1 MNNILRNSN
10 FSFTKWCVALIAAGW
25 MASTG
30 WGQTSYLMSGG
41 DKTWDFADI
50 ANWSNNFAAGI
61 DAANWGSVAINAS
74 GTAGDGVKIS
84 TSTAAFSIGSS
95 GGVQKG
101 TGNINLLSTSTANS
115 CAIDLYLN
123 FSGRKAGT
131 VRFDVATVFNGTGNR
146 DSVLKLFYTLNGT
159 TFTEITGT
167 GLPYTARNNVAG
179 SASVTV
185 TLPSALDNN
194 ASVRLR
200 FYEYS
205 TSGAGTPAG
214 GSQPKISI
222 DNVNVTSTSAG
233 GTPPTIT
240 NFSPNSGLSETVVTI
255 TGTDFTGAT
264 AVSFNGVAAA
274 SYTVVNATS
283 ITATA
288 PTGVTTGPIYVTTA
302 GGTAASSGNFTV
314 PVLSITAPSSIN
326 EGDGSQIATVT
337 ATPAPTSDLTITLT
351 SSSATDLTV
360 DGGSG
365 AGATST
371 ATIAA
376 NTTEAS
382 FFLNAPADST
392 VDSDASVNLTA
403 TAASGYKS
411 ATAIVTVRNVDIAP
425 VSITTTGTTYTQN
438 FDGLGTGNVTGAFSS
453 TLGVQKDLGSVTSSM
468 VGLGGWY
475 VAPIG
480 GSSPATTLTAND
492 GSSSSGGVF
501 SHGTTGASDRAL
513 GLNASGS
520 SVFAFGAAFKNDTGV
535 TIESFTLVFSAENW
549 RGATT
554 ASKLTF
560 GYGKLGGGITG
571 GNFLSATGTGVT
583 ALASADITGDLL
595 TNIALDGNTVKKSVN
610 ITLTISVA
618 PGETLFLRWR
628 DFDDAGGDA
637 ALAIDD
643 FSLTANATVITTPP
657 SLTGVTVDQP
667 SLTPTQATVSSQVV
681 TDGGTSVTGQGF
693 VFSPTATSADPTL
706 STVGALSVTNTPALG
721 AFTNNLTNLT
731 AGTAYTVKSYAIN
744 SAGTNYSSPAAFTTL
759 AAYPTFTGEYRQ
771 NFDNVTNNALIPAGW
786 RSLSSSNI
794 NSFVGYWTN
803 TNASTAGLYG
813 RDGAPGILGY
823 LHTSGTGILTNKLTL
838 VNGTGG
844 TLTNLYVS
852 YTGEVNLT
860 NNGRSPAFAVAVNG
874 TDVAELAYST
884 LGGTNSSVS
893 SLVANLN
900 ITTNDQITITWVSDR
915 GTGSGSSKM
924 IGLTDVRV
932 ATTAPSTAPTITS
945 TNAFS
950 GTVGVAFSNTITAS
964 GSDPIAFSGTDLP
977 GGLSVATN
985 GVISGTPTAAG
996 TFTNAVLTATN
1007 AAGTNNQTA
1016 TFTIAKGTPSITV
1029 VPAASAITDGQAL
1042 SASVLSGG
1050 TASVAGAFSWTTP
1063 STVPAVGTA
1072 TYGVTFTPTDT
1083 ANYNTATTTVSLTVN
1098 PAGTTYSGWL
1108 NGAGASDAAF
1118 LDYVFGA
1125 ATPGTLDPSLRP
1137 TVAIVPPAGGA
1148 GGDTAT
1154 LVLTYYVRQNT
1165 VGLTVTPKTSA
1176 DLTAGSSGW
1185 VTTDVTV
1192 DNVGAART
1200 VNGVSVQQKTA
1211 SVPVSG
1217 AKKFLKVEA
1226 VQE

>member
-1 MNNILRNSN
+1 L
-10 FSFTKWCVALIAAGW
+10 
-25 MASTG
+25 
-30 WGQTSYLMSGG
+30 
-41 DKTWDFADI
+41 
-50 ANWSNNFAAGI
+50 
-61 DAANWGSVAINAS
+61 AI
-74 GTAGDGVKIS
+74 
-84 TSTAAFSIGSS
+84 
-95 GGVQKG
+95 
-101 TGNINLLSTSTANS
+101 
-115 CAIDLYLN
+115 
-123 FSGRKAGT
+123 T
-131 VRFDVATVFNGTGNR
+131 V
-146 DSVLKLFYTLNGT
+146 
-159 TFTEITGT
+159 
-167 GLPYTARNNVAG
+167 
-179 SASVTV
+179 
-185 TLPSALDNN
+185 
-194 ASVRLR
+194 
-200 FYEYS
+200 
-205 TSGAGTPAG
+205 
-214 GSQPKISI
+214 
-222 DNVNVTSTSAG
+222 
-233 GTPPTIT
+233 
-240 NFSPNSGLSETVVTI
+240 
-255 TGTDFTGAT
+255 
-264 AVSFNGVAAA
+264 
-274 SYTVVNATS
+274 
-283 ITATA
+283 
-288 PTGVTTGPIYVTTA
+288 
-302 GGTAASSGNFTV
+302 
-314 PVLSITAPSSIN
+314 PSSIN
-326 EGDGSQIATVT
+326 EGDSSQIATVT

-365 AGATST
+365 AGDSAT
-371 ATIAA
+371 ATIFA

-382 FFLNAPADST
+382 FRLDAPADNT
-392 VDSDASVNLTA
+392 VDNDASVNLTA
-403 TAASGYKS
+403 TAASGYNS

-438 FDGLGTGNVTGAFSS
+438 FDELGTSNVTGAFSS
-453 TLGVQKDLGSVTSSM
+453 TLGVQKNLGSVTSSM

-480 GSSPATTLTAND
+480 GTGPATSLTAND
-492 GSSSSGGVF
+492 GSSISGGVF

-535 TIESFTLVFSAENW
+535 TIESFTLAFSAENW
-549 RGATT
+549 RGATA

-560 GYGKLGGGITG
+560 GYGKLGGDIIG

-595 TNIALDGNTVKKSVN
+595 TNIGLDGNTVKKSVN
-610 ITLTISVA
+610 ITLTIGVA

-706 STVGALSVTNTPALG
+706 STLGALSVTNTPALG
-721 AFTNNLTNLT
+721 VFTNNLTNLT

-771 NFDNVTNNALIPAGW
+771 SFDNVTNNALIPAGW

-803 TNASTAGLYG
+803 TNASTGGLYG

-823 LHTSGTGILTNKLTL
+823 LHTGGTGILTNKLTL

-884 LGGTNSSVS
+884 SGGTNSSVS
-893 SLVANLN
+893 SLVSNLN

-915 GTGSGSSKM
+915 GTGSGSSRM

-1016 TFTIAKGTPSITV
+1016 TFTIAKGTPSITA
-1029 VPAASAITDGQAL
+1029 VPTASAITDGQAL

-1108 NGAGASDAAF
+1108 GAASPSDAAF

-1125 ATPGTLDPSLRP
+1125 ATPGTLDLSLRP
-1137 TVAIVPPAGGA
+1137 TVAVTGGN
-1148 GGDTAT
+1148 
-1154 LVLTYYVRQNT
+1154 LVLTYNVRQGT
-1165 VGLTVTPKTSA
+1165 VGLIVTPKTSA
-1176 DLTAGSSGW
+1176 DLAAVPSGW
-1185 VTTDVTV
+1185 VTTDVIV
-1192 DNVGAART
+1192 ADVGAARE
-1200 VNGVSVQQKTA
+1200 VNGVIVQQKTA

-1217 AKKFLKVEA
+1217 AKKFLRVEA
-1226 VQE
+1226 VQQ

>member
-1 MNNILRNSN
+1 MENILRNSN
-10 FSFTKWCVALIAAGW
+10 FGFKNRIMRMALLRSESRKLNRSFGGLRLSLALVLTVGW
-25 MASTG
+25 MGALSAHA
-30 WGQTSYLMSGG
+30 QYNVSFE
-41 DKTWDFADI
+41 D
-50 ANWSNNFAAGI
+50 
-61 DAANWGSVAINAS
+61 GSKPAYA
-74 GTAGDGVKIS
+74 
-84 TSTAAFSIGSS
+84 
-95 GGVQKG
+95 
-101 TGNINLLSTSTANS
+101 TGNVTLNGISWSLADTVIGTTSGS
-115 CAIDLYLN
+115 D
-123 FSGRKAGT
+123 R
-131 VRFDVATVFNGTGNR
+131 FNGTKSGRLRTGGITMQANKSGGLGTLSFLHAKYGT
-146 DSVLKLFYTLNGT
+146 DANSTLTVEYSSDNGVNWTSLGTVTVASTSLTSASFTVNQTGSVRVRITKTGT
-159 TFTEITGT
+159 TR
-167 GLPYTARNNVAG
+167 ANVDDI
-179 SASVTV
+179 SLT
-185 TLPSALDNN
+185 D
-194 ASVRLR
+194 
-200 FYEYS
+200 F
-205 TSGAGTPAG
+205 SGG
-214 GSQPKISI
+214 GG
-222 DNVNVTSTSAG
+222 G

-240 NFSPNSGLSETVVTI
+240 GISPSSGLAGTIVTI

-274 SYTVVNATS
+274 SYTVDSATS

-288 PTGVTTGPIYVTTA
+288 PTGVTTGPITVTTA
-302 GGTAASSGNFTV
+302 GGTAASSVNFTV
-314 PVLSITAPSSIN
+314 PALAIMVPSSIN

-365 AGATST
+365 AGATAT
-371 ATIAA
+371 ATISA

-382 FFLNAPADST
+382 FFLNAPADNA
-392 VDSDASVNLTA
+392 VDNDASVNLTA
-403 TAASGYKS
+403 TAASGYNS

-438 FDGLGTGNVTGAFSS
+438 FDELGIGNVTGAFSS
-453 TLGVQKDLGSVTSSM
+453 TLGVQRDLGSVTSSM
-468 VGLGGWY
+468 VGLVGWY

-480 GSSPATTLTAND
+480 GSGPATTLTANN
-492 GSSSSGGVF
+492 GSSTSGGVF

-535 TIESFTLVFSAENW
+535 TIESFTLAFSAENW
-549 RGATT
+549 RGATA

-560 GYGKLGGGITG
+560 GYGKLGGDIIG

-595 TNIALDGNTVKKSVN
+595 TNIELDGNTVKKSVS
-610 ITLTISVA
+610 ITLTIGVA

-628 DFDDAGGDA
+628 DFDDSGSDA

-706 STVGALSVTNTPALG
+706 STAGAVSVTNTPAVG
-721 AFTNNLTNLT
+721 AFTNNLTNLR

-803 TNASTAGLYG
+803 TNASTGGLYG
-813 RDGAPGILGY
+813 RDGAQGILGY

-915 GTGSGSSKM
+915 GTVSGSSKM

-1007 AAGTNNQTA
+1007 AAGRLQWPWLSSACRKVTNFRCWITSSSFVA
-1016 TFTIAKGTPSITV
+1016 DLPSSWTPSLV
-1029 VPAASAITDGQAL
+1029 AST
-1042 SASVLSGG
+1042 
-1050 TASVAGAFSWTTP
+1050 
-1063 STVPAVGTA
+1063 
-1072 TYGVTFTPTDT
+1072 
-1083 ANYNTATTTVSLTVN
+1083 N
-1098 PAGTTYSGWL
+1098 
-1108 NGAGASDAAF
+1108 
-1118 LDYVFGA
+1118 
-1125 ATPGTLDPSLRP
+1125 
-1137 TVAIVPPAGGA
+1137 
-1148 GGDTAT
+1148 
-1154 LVLTYYVRQNT
+1154 
-1165 VGLTVTPKTSA
+1165 
-1176 DLTAGSSGW
+1176 
-1185 VTTDVTV
+1185 
-1192 DNVGAART
+1192 
-1200 VNGVSVQQKTA
+1200 
-1211 SVPVSG
+1211 
-1217 AKKFLKVEA
+1217 
-1226 VQE
+1226 

>member
-1 MNNILRNSN
+1 MKNILSNSN
-10 FSFTKWCVALIAAGW
+10 NGFKKCFGVFVLGLMGSMGWSQSYYNMGSGDFSEQFTGWAAYPANWNGLAVNATGTIPSATRITAASTSLIA
-25 MASTG
+25 
-30 WGQTSYLMSGG
+30 
-41 DKTWDFADI
+41 
-50 ANWSNNFAAGI
+50 
-61 DAANWGSVAINAS
+61 
-74 GTAGDGVKIS
+74 
-84 TSTAAFSIGSS
+84 IGSS
-95 GGVQKG
+95 GGVQSASTSTNVQLLA
-101 TGNINLLSTSTANS
+101 TGATDNSTSTALELN
-115 CAIDLYLN
+115 LN
-123 FSGRKAGT
+123 FAGRNAGMLSFT
-131 VRFDVATVFNGTGNR
+131 AAQVANSTGNR
-146 DSVLKLFYTLNGT
+146 GGTLRVYYSLDNANWS
-159 TFTEITGT
+159 EITGT
-167 GLPYTARNNVAG
+167 DLPFLVFNNTAKTANISVSLPPAINNQ
-179 SASVTV
+179 STV
-185 TLPSALDNN
+185 K
-194 ASVRLR
+194 LR
-200 FYEYS
+200 FYYHN
-205 TSGAGTPAG
+205 GTG
-214 GSQPKISI
+214 GTTGSRPKISI
-222 DNVNVTSTSAG
+222 DNLAITSVSAG
-233 GTPPTIT
+233 GVPPTIT

-274 SYTVVNATS
+274 SYTVVSATS

-302 GGTAASSGNFTV
+302 GGTATSSGNFTV
-314 PVLSITAPSSIN
+314 PALAITVPSSII
-326 EGDGSQIATVT
+326 EGDSGQIATVT

-371 ATIAA
+371 ATISA

-392 VDSDASVNLTA
+392 VDNDASVNLTA

-411 ATAIVTVRNVDIAP
+411 AAAIVTVRNVDIAP

-438 FDGLGTGNVTGAFSS
+438 FDELGTGNVTGAFSS
-453 TLGVQKDLGSVTSSM
+453 TLGVQRDLGSVTSSM

-480 GSSPATTLTAND
+480 GSGPGTSLTAND
-492 GSSSSGGVF
+492 GSSISGGVF

-560 GYGKLGGGITG
+560 GYGKLGGDITG

-1029 VPAASAITDGQAL
+1029 VPTASAITDGQAL

-1050 TASVAGAFSWTTP
+1050 TASVAGAFAWTTP

-1125 ATPGTLDPSLRP
+1125 ATPGTLNPTLKPS
-1137 TVAIVPPAGGA
+1137 VAVTDGN
-1148 GGDTAT
+1148 
-1154 LVLTYYVRQNT
+1154 LVLTYNVRQGT

-1176 DLTAGSSGW
+1176 DLAAGPSGW
-1185 VTTDVTV
+1185 VTTDVTIA
-1192 DNVGAART
+1192 NVGAARE
-1200 VNGVSVQQKTA
+1200 VNGVIVQQKTA

-1217 AKKFLKVEA
+1217 TKKFLKVEA